1 MRTAGV
7 VALVLIASLAVGCRS
22 HDRTDEFR
30 DATGKISD
38 QLVTQLERRIDVRHL
53 RLLVEPFTTTGA
65 PPGVEVRRGR
75 VYYEDTSVD
84 LALPQRFR
92 NQLVSDLAQRVRI
105 VEPGGATAT
114 ALLVGTMD
122 FVHRGHV
129 VIRARI
135 LDAGTNEVLAVADE
149 VLRR

>member
-1 MRTAGV
+1 MRAPAV
-7 VALVLIASLAVGCRS
+7 AALVLLAVGCRS
-22 HDRTDEFR
+22 HDRTDEFK
-30 DATGKISD
+30 DVTGKISEE
-38 QLVTQLERRIDVRHL
+38 LVTQLERRIDVRHL

-84 LALPQRFR
+84 LALPERFR
-92 NQLVSDLAQRVRI
+92 HQLVSDLAQRVRI
-105 VEPGGATAT
+105 VEPGGAAAS

-122 FVHRGHV
+122 FVERKHIV
-129 VIRARI
+129 VRARI
-135 LDAGTNEVLAVADE
+135 LDVETNEVLAVADE